1 MATIKLASGHNMPI
15 VGFGLWKVDQN
26 TTAET
31 VYEAIKVGYRLFD
44 GAYDYQNEKEAG
56 LGIKKAIQEGIVKR
70 DDVFVTT
77 KLWNNYH
84 SKEKAK
90 KMAYAQRESWGL
102 EYIDLYLIHFPIA
115 LKYIEP
121 EKLRYPGWW
130 MDEAHQVVETD
141 RVPVSETW
149 QALEELVDEG
159 VVRSIG
165 VSNFSTQLLY
175 DMLTYNRHPISS
187 LQIEHHPY
195 LVQDTLIKMAQ
206 ENGIVITGYSTFG
219 PQSFIELPP
228 AFRKRAEVVPTL
240 FENPVIQKLAK
251 KYGRPAGQILL
262 RWATQRGI
270 AVIPKSNNVA
280 RLKQN
285 LEVNDFSMTDD
296 ELAETAALDAGLR
309 FNDPGFYLERPL
321 RIFD

>member
-1 MATIKLASGHNMPI
+1 
-15 VGFGLWKVDQN
+15 
-26 TTAET
+26 
-31 VYEAIKVGYRLFD
+31 
-44 GAYDYQNEKEAG
+44 
-56 LGIKKAIQEGIVKR
+56 
-70 DDVFVTT
+70 
-77 KLWNNYH
+77 
-84 SKEKAK
+84 
-90 KMAYAQRESWGL
+90 
-102 EYIDLYLIHFPIA
+102 
-115 LKYIEP
+115 
-121 EKLRYPGWW
+121 

-228 AFRKRAEVVPTL
+228 RPVNSAAMDILVDLSQIQTCFSNPN
-240 FENPVIQKLAK
+240 FE
-251 KYGRPAGQILL
+251 IL
-262 RWATQRGI
+262 
-270 AVIPKSNNVA
+270 
-280 RLKQN
+280 
-285 LEVNDFSMTDD
+285 
-296 ELAETAALDAGLR
+296 
-309 FNDPGFYLERPL
+309 
-321 RIFD
+321 